1 MQHDEPQK
9 FVITHRWM
17 QDLFLERSDT
27 LLLFSNVEIENNA
40 QTTRYQGLLQ
50 QSLDENDTYWVQLY
64 TYLYPVN
71 AILFAMANKMY

>member
-17 QDLFLERSDT
+17 QDLFLERIDT